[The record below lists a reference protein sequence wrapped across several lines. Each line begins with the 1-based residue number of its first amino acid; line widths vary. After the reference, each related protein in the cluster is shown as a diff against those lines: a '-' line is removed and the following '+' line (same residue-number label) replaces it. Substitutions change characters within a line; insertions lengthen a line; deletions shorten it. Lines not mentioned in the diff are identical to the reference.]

1 MVQNRFVVVFARD
14 GDGLV
19 PDAGIDDPLAVELS
33 PKPFSID
40 ARKRVAGAV
49 HPPASV
55 APTDHRDELA
65 SLLVVVS
72 RDEFGKRLM
81 RGSAAEKGHDVL
93 SVATPLVSTSRF
105 SESDV
110 NGAFGTSRADEN
122 AVARV
127 ALAQSGPLVRLP
139 LPLLHEPPIVWEI
152 ARPPERSR
160 GCPSSGAILA
170 DWLYDRVV
178 KAFLR

>member
-65 SLLVVVS
+65 SLLEVVS

-81 RGSAAEKGHDVL
+81 RGSAGEEGDDVL
-93 SVATPLVSTSRF
+93 SVATPVVSRSPF
-105 SESDV
+105 SVAVV
-110 NGAFGTSRADEN
+110 NDPFGTPGAAEN

-139 LPLLHEPPIVWEI
+139 LPLLH
-152 ARPPERSR
+152 
-160 GCPSSGAILA
+160 
-170 DWLYDRVV
+170 
-178 KAFLR
+178 